1 MSITNPTEGRQYLAQ
16 AIRDSQ
22 RVDTIGDTVSF
33 IVKVISPPVPMSSAD
48 VALAFP
54 SEEGPVPSVSRELQD
69 RLQFQGRI
77 ERGYFM
83 SPHIAIPDPCD
94 IYAAS
99 DTKIAAYQS
108 LHLTCITPKGF
119 NEPLKIGD
127 RVRVTCRKGDFKMDL
142 QFANVDS
149 LETSFI
155 TEDSFFEVQE
165 CSDLSEKFKYGDFDL
180 SLLGDLSTTSIPDGA
195 PVRDRADLIFEA
207 YSQGPAAQHVTREF
221 AYDLVRIADESGLSP
236 FALANV
242 IHYESGLTWSP
253 ATISAGTTPTGDRAV
268 GLIQLLPNR
277 AGYIG
282 YTPEQLK
289 NMSAIEQLRG
299 PVRDWIRYVSDQ
311 RGGYSR
317 ARWWDAY
324 LLVYDWSS
332 VGQGLSDGWLNRYV
346 TKWPTVGAYAAEVN
360 RIARLDPNSGWS
372 TLYSSSTPSGEPVT
386 NALEPAPPEP
396 SALVS
401 EGPTEEI

>member
-33 IVKVISPPVPMSSAD
+33 IVKVISQPVPRSSED
-48 VALAFP
+48 LKFAFP
-54 SEEGPVPSVSRELQD
+54 AGPGATGSAGAELQD

-83 SPHIAIPDPCD
+83 SPHMAIPDPCD

-119 NEPLKIGD
+119 SEPLKIGD

-149 LETSFI
+149 LETSF
-155 TEDSFFEVQE
+155 TSEVNPLKAQE
-165 CSDLSEKFKYGDFDL
+165 CSDLSELFGDGNFDF
-180 SLLGDLSTTSIPDGA
+180 SLLGDLSTNSIPDGA
-195 PVRDRADLIFEA
+195 SVRERADLILEA
-207 YSQGPAAQHVTREF
+207 YSQGRAAQHVTREF
-221 AYDLVRIADESGLSP
+221 AYELVRIADESGLSP

-242 IHYESGLTWSP
+242 INYESGLTWSP
-253 ATISAGTTPTGDRAV
+253 TQESPDIAIFEPSPAV
-268 GLIQLLPNR
+268 GLIQLLPRR
-277 AGYIG
+277 AQRIG
-282 YTPEQLK
+282 YEPEQLK
-289 NMSAIEQLRG
+289 SMSAIEQLRG
-299 PVRDWIRYVSDQ
+299 PVRDWILFVAKENGPFD
-311 RGGYSR
+311 R

-324 LLVYDWSS
+324 LLVYDRSS
-332 VGQGLSDGWLNRYV
+332 VGQGLNDGWLNRYV

-360 RIARLDPNSGWS
+360 RLARLDPNSGWG
-372 TLYSSSTPSGEPVT
+372 TLDSGD
-386 NALEPAPPEP
+386 AQD
-396 SALVS
+396 
-401 EGPTEEI
+401 

>member
-54 SEEGPVPSVSRELQD
+54 SEERTVPSESRELQD

-99 DTKIAAYQS
+99 DTEIAAYQS

-119 NEPLKIGD
+119 SEPLKIGD

-155 TEDSFFEVQE
+155 SEDNPLKVQE
-165 CSDLSEKFKYGDFDL
+165 CSELAKLFGDGEG
-180 SLLGDLSTTSIPDGA
+180 SLLGDITTSGGQNLGYYLPSNRKPGD
-195 PVRDRADLIFEA
+195 VKMVVLHNTD
-207 YSQGPAAQHVTREF
+207 
-221 AYDLVRIADESGLSP
+221 
-236 FALANV
+236 
-242 IHYESGLTWSP
+242 SP
-253 ATISAGTTPTGDRAV
+253 ARS
-268 GLIQLLPNR
+268 
-277 AGYIG
+277 
-282 YTPEQLK
+282 
-289 NMSAIEQLRG
+289 
-299 PVRDWIRYVSDQ
+299 
-311 RGGYSR
+311 
-317 ARWWDAY
+317 
-324 LLVYDWSS
+324 
-332 VGQGLSDGWLNRYV
+332 
-346 TKWPTVGAYAAEVN
+346 
-360 RIARLDPNSGWS
+360 
-372 TLYSSSTPSGEPVT
+372 
-386 NALEPAPPEP
+386 
-396 SALVS
+396 
-401 EGPTEEI
+401 